1 MLWLPSLLAFPLLIQ
16 RLMFSAPPFELSR
29 RILARLE
36 TAEAREPN
44 PHFQD
49 DYRIAWITV
58 LRADRGGEFP
68 RQRNL
73 RGLRA
78 ASQQSFPGDDRAQ
91 EAPARIAL
99 RRLGREFAAEKA
111 SAVGSSAAALRG
123 LKGEFLR

>member
-1 MLWLPSLLAFPLLIQ
+1 
-16 RLMFSAPPFELSR
+16 MFSAPPFELSR

-58 LRADRGGEFP
+58 LRADRGERIP
-68 RQRNL
+68 HVSATYAVL
-73 RGLRA
+73 GLHPNKVFR
-78 ASQQSFPGDDRAQ
+78 PGDDRAQ